1 MSRQIFLDTET
12 TGLEVTQGHRIIEVA
27 CVEMIDRRLTKNN
40 FHRYLN
46 PEREIDPG
54 AQQVHG
60 IALDFLLDKPKFAEV
75 VDAFLGYLGDAELV
89 IHNATFDIGFLNA
102 EFKRANKPLIDAKG
116 AGKKRAIIDTL
127 KMARDQFPG
136 KKNNLNALCERF
148 EIDNSARTLHG
159 ALLDAELLAEVYL
172 ALTRG
177 QNSLDIGLGQAAN
190 PAGVAGGQT
199 ATRPEKLKIILA
211 NEDELRQHSQI
222 IEGLQK
228 ASGGK
233 AVWAILAK
241 QD

>member
-102 EFKRANKPLIDAKG
+102 EFKRANKPLIDVKD

>member
-60 IALDFLLDKPKFAEV
+60 IALDFLLDKPKFVEV

-102 EFKRANKPLIDAKG
+102 EFKRVNKPLIDAKG

>member
-60 IALDFLLDKPKFAEV
+60 IALDFLRDKPKFADV
-75 VDAFLGYLGDAELV
+75 ADAFLGYLGDAELV

-102 EFKRANKPLIDAKG
+102 EFKRANKPLIDAKD

-190 PAGVAGGQT
+190 PAGVVGGQT
-199 ATRPEKLKIILA
+199 AARPEKLKIIHA
-211 NEDELRQHSQI
+211 NEDELRQHGQI

>member
-1 MSRQIFLDTET
+1 MPAAIAKTAT
-12 TGLEVTQGHRIIEVA
+12 RIA
-27 CVEMIDRRLTKNN
+27 PDR
-40 FHRYLN
+40 
-46 PEREIDPG
+46 
-54 AQQVHG
+54 
-60 IALDFLLDKPKFAEV
+60 
-75 VDAFLGYLGDAELV
+75 
-89 IHNATFDIGFLNA
+89 
-102 EFKRANKPLIDAKG
+102 
-116 AGKKRAIIDTL
+116 KKRAIIDTL

>member
-102 EFKRANKPLIDAKG
+102 EFKRVNKPLIDAKG